1 MATEVKDMRSH
12 LTHRRWLI
20 VNAVL
25 FAALLA
31 SILLALCV
39 GSESVSIADAI
50 SGDERAYAILFVSR
64 LPRIMLAALVGMA
77 LASAGGSFQ
86 ALLRNPLADPFILGV
101 SGGAALGA
109 VAAVGG
115 GLSFTWQSIT
125 AFGGAIASM
134 LAIFSIARTR
144 GRLTPT
150 TLLLTGVIFNAFCFA
165 LILFINSVVTMEEA
179 YQILFL
185 LMGNLEPMG
194 AGTLAVLALCVIT
207 GFTILT
213 ACSWKM
219 NLLAMGEADAA
230 SLGVNV
236 GRLRALVFIA
246 SSLMV
251 GAAVAASGLIGFV
264 GLAVPHMLRL
274 AIGADHRLLVPA
286 SGIAGAAFL
295 VLADTAARSI
305 LMHTGYATE
314 LPVGA
319 VTAIVGAPLFMLLLR
334 RQQRTV

>member
-1 MATEVKDMRSH
+1 MKSH
-12 LTHRRWLI
+12 LTFRRWAWI
-20 VNAVL
+20 NG
-25 FAALLA
+25 ALLVALIA
-31 SILLALCV
+31 SVVVALFL
-39 GSESVSIADAI
+39 GSESASIGGAL
-50 SGDERAYAILFVSR
+50 SGDERSHAILFVSR
-64 LPRIMLAALVGMA
+64 LPRILLAALVGMA

-115 GLSFTWQSIT
+115 GLSFTGQSVA

-134 LAIFSIARTR
+134 LAIFWLARTR

-165 LILFINSVVTMEEA
+165 LILFVNSVVTMEEA

-194 AGTLAVLALCVIT
+194 FKTIAVLAACVLA
-207 GFTILT
+207 GFGALT
-213 ACSWKM
+213 ACSWRM
-219 NLLAMGEADAA
+219 NMLAMGDADAA
-230 SLGVNV
+230 SMGVNV
-236 GRLRALVFIA
+236 ARLRAIVFVA

-264 GLAVPHMLRL
+264 GLAVPHMMRL
-274 AIGADHRLLVPA
+274 WFGADHRLLVPA
-286 SGIAGAAFL
+286 SGLAGASFL
-295 VLADTAARSI
+295 VLADAAARTL

-319 VTAIVGAPLFMLLLR
+319 ITAMVGAPLFMILLR
-334 RQQRTV
+334 RQQRAI

>member
-1 MATEVKDMRSH
+1 M
-12 LTHRRWLI
+12 L
-20 VNAVL
+20 
-25 FAALLA
+25 AALLA
-31 SILLALCV
+31 SIMIALFV
-39 GSESVSIADAI
+39 GSETVGLTELL
-50 SGDERAYAILFVSR
+50 SGDERAQAIVFVSR
-64 LPRIMLAALVGMA
+64 LPRILLAALVGMA
-77 LASAGGSFQ
+77 LASAGGTFQ
-86 ALLRNPLADPFILGV
+86 ALLKNPLADPFILGV

-115 GLSFTWQSIT
+115 GLGFTWQSVA
-125 AFGGAIASM
+125 AFCGAIASM
-134 LAIFSIARTR
+134 LAIFGIARAR
-144 GRLTPT
+144 GRISPT

-194 AGTLAVLALCVIT
+194 AGMIATLAVCVIA
-207 GFTILT
+207 GFGILT

-219 NLLAMGEADAA
+219 NLLAMGDADAA
-230 SLGVNV
+230 SMGVNV
-236 GRLRALVFIA
+236 GRLRATVFFA
-246 SSLMV
+246 ASLMV

-274 AIGADHRLLVPA
+274 AIGADNRLLVPA

-295 VLADTAARSI
+295 VLADAAARSI

-319 VTAIVGAPLFMLLLR
+319 VTAMVGAPLFLVLLR